1 MNHTIGPIT
10 TTPVPM
16 QGYDDCVVGS
26 EWVTTR
32 LHTISEAL
40 RHQGRADPRSA
51 TFLEGT
57 SYFRRR
63 RPYSVR
69 RAQTPALDWF
79 SLSLRAEPGQPVTTV
94 TGLESA
100 GSEYAQPIYE
110 VSIAF
115 SIAALKAKARGDLT
129 RPLILYGIG
138 RSGEKTDLRTGQW
151 VLQFLSSLQRTWDDL
166 RPESVTLV
174 KVGDQL
180 NIAGF
185 LEEVYGLAVHDLQSA
200 TDRVFDK
207 IDRLLCD
214 ASEDV
219 CDEILARVDV
229 TRLPTALLR
238 SFLTITAPAKGKLP
252 SRRSFFAKAYGE
264 MERQRGPEMAQRL
277 LGRLA

>member
-10 TTPVPM
+10 ATPVPM

-32 LHTISEAL
+32 LHTISKAL

-69 RAQTPALDWF
+69 RRNTPALDWF

-229 TRLPTALLR
+229 TRLPTALLPR
-238 SFLTITAPAKGKLP
+238 S
-252 SRRSFFAKAYGE
+252 
-264 MERQRGPEMAQRL
+264 
-277 LGRLA
+277 

>member
-1 MNHTIGPIT
+1 MNDTLVPIT

-16 QGYDDCVVGS
+16 QGYDDRVVGS

-40 RHQGRADPRSA
+40 RHQGRADPRIV
-51 TFLEGT
+51 TVREGT
-57 SYFRRR
+57 SNLRRQ

-79 SLSLRAEPGQPVTTV
+79 SLPLRAEPGQPVTTM
-94 TGLESA
+94 TGLESVGCEFA
-100 GSEYAQPIYE
+100 RPFYE
-110 VSIAF
+110 VFVSF
-115 SIAALKAKARGDLT
+115 LIAALKAKARGDLT
-129 RPLILYGIG
+129 RPLILSGMG
-138 RSGEKTDLRTGQW
+138 RSGEKTDLRIGQW
-151 VLQFLSSLQRTWDDL
+151 VLQFRTTLQRALDDFRSEPVTPRKVEHEL
-166 RPESVTLV
+166 SV
-174 KVGDQL
+174 
-180 NIAGF
+180 AGF

-214 ASEDV
+214 GREDV

-238 SFLTITAPAKGKLP
+238 SFLTITAPAKGRLP
-252 SRRSFFAKAYGE
+252 SRRSLFAKAYGE
-264 MERQRGPEMAQRL
+264 MVRQRGPEMAQRL
-277 LGRLA
+277 LDRLA